1 MGLQVIL
8 QKQWVDDNGTK
19 HPANSKLWVPR
30 KVAAELKEGGYLDKP
45 APKKVS
51 ANKEKK

>member
-8 QKQWVDDNGTK
+8 EKQWVDDNGKK
-19 HPANSKLWVPR
+19 HPAKSKLWVPR
-30 KVAAELKEGGYLDKP
+30 SVAAELKKGGYLDKP